1 MKPVRFI
8 PMLSVLVFFLLS
20 SGWHAVAQDRG
31 FISGPMLGQVEVRAV
46 SIWGEFSP
54 QVSQVKL
61 KVWPSSGDPA
71 KAVQRNFQPASQQG
85 FFPLRMDL
93 GGLEPGTEYRYQVE
107 AMIGGRWEKKEGRF
121 ATKDLWQW
129 RKPVPDVRFLAGS
142 CSYVNEPQYDR
153 PGKPYGGDSSIFLT
167 MATEKAD
174 FMLWL
179 GDNWYTREVDY
190 HSRWGLWYRASH
202 DRAVPV
208 LQPLLKAMPQYAIW
222 DDHDFGPNDVGAEYV
237 LKDESR
243 AVFMH
248 YWANPSYGEEGRGIY
263 TKISYGDV
271 DIFMLDDRTWRASD
285 RLSDSIDGKPNPLKT
300 MFGKQQMDWLKNAL
314 SASAA
319 NFKIIATG
327 SQVLNPASPFDCFR
341 RFPIE
346 YHELMAFLR
355 AEKIP
360 GVMFLTGDR
369 HHSEI
374 IRVEGLL
381 SYPLFDVTSS
391 PLTSGTHEFG
401 ASEKNNPF
409 RVLGVDQKQ
418 NYARIS
424 VSGAPRARVLKVEY
438 IGIKG
443 ELLGQWS
450 VAESDLRTR

>member
-1 MKPVRFI
+1 V
-8 PMLSVLVFFLLS
+8 
-20 SGWHAVAQDRG
+20 
-31 FISGPMLGQVEVRAV
+31 
-46 SIWGEFSP
+46 
-54 QVSQVKL
+54 
-61 KVWPSSGDPA
+61 
-71 KAVQRNFQPASQQG
+71 
-85 FFPLRMDL
+85 
-93 GGLEPGTEYRYQVE
+93 
-107 AMIGGRWEKKEGRF
+107 
-121 ATKDLWQW
+121 
-129 RKPVPDVRFLAGS
+129 DV
-142 CSYVNEPQYDR
+142 
-153 PGKPYGGDSSIFLT
+153 
-167 MATEKAD
+167 
-174 FMLWL
+174 
-179 GDNWYTREVDY
+179 
-190 HSRWGLWYRASH
+190 
-202 DRAVPV
+202 
-208 LQPLLKAMPQYAIW
+208 
-222 DDHDFGPNDVGAEYV
+222 
-237 LKDESR
+237 
-243 AVFMH
+243 
-248 YWANPSYGEEGRGIY
+248 
-263 TKISYGDV
+263 
-271 DIFMLDDRTWRASD
+271 FMLDDRTWRASD

-300 MFGKQQMDWLKNAL
+300 MYGRQQMDWLKNAL

-341 RFPIE
+341 RFPAE

-381 SYPLFDVTSS
+381 SYPLFDITSS